1 MADPTFQAKPVLR
14 SPAMPETIALIVAGG
29 RGQRL
34 GDPIPKQYLAL
45 QGKPVLR
52 RSVEAFL
59 HHPRVDAV
67 RVVIRRDDEER
78 YRASVAGLS
87 LLDPVAGGAERQ
99 DSARAGLESLVG
111 LGAKSVLIHDAAR
124 PLVDAPTIERTLDA
138 LASHEGAIA
147 ALPVTDTVKRGRDGL
162 AGETID
168 RAGLWRAQT
177 PQTFRYEA
185 ILAAH
190 RAAAGQALTD
200 DAAVAEHAGLA
211 VALVLGHEDNIKIT
225 SREDL
230 ERAARACGGMPDIRV
245 GNGYDV
251 HRFGPG
257 DGLML
262 CGVAVAHEHGLLGHS
277 DADVGLHAI
286 TDALLGAIG
295 DGDIGMHFPPS
306 DPRWKGADSSVFLR
320 HALGLVAARGG
331 RLTHVD
337 VTVICERPK
346 VGPQRAQMVA
356 RIAELLA
363 LDASRVSVKATTT
376 EGLGF
381 TGRREGIAAQATATV
396 VFPA

>member
-1 MADPTFQAKPVLR
+1 
-14 SPAMPETIALIVAGG
+14 MPDTIALIVAAG

-34 GDPIPKQYLAL
+34 GDPIPKQYLELA
-45 QGKPVLR
+45 GRPVLR
-52 RSVEAFL
+52 RSIEAFL
-59 HHPRVDAV
+59 SHPRVDAV
-67 RVVIRRDDEER
+67 RVVIRPDDAER
-78 YRASVAGLS
+78 YRQATAGLA
-87 LLDPVAGGAERQ
+87 LLEPVAGGAERQ
-99 DSARAGLESLVG
+99 DSVRAGLESLAG
-111 LGAKSVLIHDAAR
+111 LAPRSVLIHDAAR
-124 PLVDAPTIERTLDA
+124 PLVDAATISRTLDA
-138 LASHEGAIA
+138 LADHAGAIA
-147 ALPVTDTVKRGRDGL
+147 ALPVTDTVKRGTDGL

-168 RAGLWRAQT
+168 RSGLWRAQT
-177 PQTFRYEA
+177 PQSFRYDS

-225 SREDL
+225 SPEDL
-230 ERAARACGGMPDIRV
+230 LRAARLAGGGAPDVRV

-257 DGLML
+257 ETIML
-262 CGVAVAHEHGLLGHS
+262 CGVAVAHEQGLIGHS

-306 DPRWKGADSSVFLR
+306 DPRWKGADSTSFLR
-320 HALGLVAARGG
+320 HALGLVTGRGG

-337 VTVICERPK
+337 VTIVCERPK
-346 VGPQRAQMVA
+346 VGPHRGAMVA
-356 RIAELLA
+356 RLAETLG
-363 LDASRVSVKATTT
+363 LDAARVSVKATTT

-396 VFPA
+396 VFPS

>member
-1 MADPTFQAKPVLR
+1 
-14 SPAMPETIALIVAGG
+14 
-29 RGQRL
+29 
-34 GDPIPKQYLAL
+34 
-45 QGKPVLR
+45 
-52 RSVEAFL
+52 
-59 HHPRVDAV
+59 
-67 RVVIRRDDEER
+67 VVIRADDADR
-78 YRASVAGLS
+78 YRESVAGLD
-87 LLDPVAGGAERQ
+87 LLAPVIGGAERQ
-99 DSARAGLESLVG
+99 DSARAGLESL
-111 LGAKSVLIHDAAR
+111 LDLAPASVLIHDAAR
-124 PLVDAPTIERTLDA
+124 PLVDVATIERTLDA
-138 LASHEGAIA
+138 LTTHDGAIA
-147 ALPVTDTVKRGRDGL
+147 ALPVTDTVKRGQATGNVVR

-168 RAGLWRAQT
+168 RTGLWRAQT
-177 PQTFRYEA
+177 PQTFRYDA

-190 RAAAGQALTD
+190 RAAIGQALTD

-230 ERAARACGGMPDIRV
+230 DRATRTFGSMPDIRV

-262 CGVAVAHEHGLLGHS
+262 CGVAVAHEQGLLGHS

-320 HALGLVAARGG
+320 HALSLVHARGG
-331 RLTHVD
+331 RVTHVD

-346 VGPQRAQMVA
+346 VGPHRAAMVA
-356 RIAELLA
+356 RIAEILS
-363 LDASRVSVKATTT
+363 LDAARVSVKATTT

-381 TGRREGIAAQATATV
+381 TGRREGIAAQATATI
-396 VFPA
+396 VFPV